1 MNYSILKTRIQ
12 GLATPFCRSFAFV
25 IVAFTVLEGCQTKT
39 TEQKDT
45 TVSTADSTILKV
57 VQDNQANTIS
67 IFRAGENEPIV
78 TQNVRP
84 DFRPYLHPI
93 VAPDGKGQLTE
104 YSPGHHKHQTGLYW
118 GFTRVNGRDYFHH
131 PEGDYWRKVSSS
143 VVEAEGK
150 VVKWQTVYDLLDE
163 QGNPVLTETQNWS
176 MREKGGKFLLD
187 LEWNGLGKTDV
198 TIGEYDYGGLF
209 LRMPWVEGIKGEVVN
224 AARQK
229 NEKAE
234 GQRAMWVDAGMQVE
248 GRDDLAHIAILDHK
262 ENKGFPQTWRV
273 DGQLGIGP
281 VRARMG
287 DWTIAKG
294 ETETIKH
301 EIVVYTGELNDVEMT
316 ETWQD
321 YVSDHNMYSTA
332 VLWGIAQEEGR
343 NAKFLKPEEAVEAMT
358 VKDGYG
364 VNVWA
369 AEPMMSQ
376 PMAFCWDDKGRLWI
390 AENKDYESRGYGFS
404 KAGNSRILIL
414 EDTDHDGVA
423 DSRKVFLEGIAFP
436 SAIAV
441 GFDGVFVGAPPNL
454 LFVPDKNHDDKAE
467 MDDIEVRLTGWG
479 IRDRHETLNSLHW
492 GPDGWL
498 YGLQGFATPS
508 KVKLAKGKGRIYG
521 HNDPFPEDIFEG
533 EGTDI
538 NGGVWRYHPTK
549 DKFEVVSHGF
559 SNPWGID
566 FDAKG
571 QLFISACVIPHLWHV
586 IPGGIYHRQGG
597 QHFNPYVYNDIKT
610 IADHRHRSAHGGLRI
625 YQSDAF
631 AAEQQ
636 GRLFMANI
644 HEHAVLSDVLEP
656 KGSGFVGHHG
666 EEFLMANNAQ
676 WVGFSMELGPEG
688 ALYVLDWHDADICGK
703 EVLNEETGRIFRIA
717 PKQSLAENWEGRY
730 SDLSK
735 LTDAEL
741 VALQTNKS
749 SWHARRAR
757 LILQGRAAKAPLA
770 KEVHDQLRKI
780 YQTNTSID
788 FRLNAMW
795 ALHVTRGFT
804 EAQLIEALGDK
815 DEFVR
820 GWAVQLLSED
830 KAPVQAVEKFVAMAE
845 KDKSAV
851 VRLYLASALQRIQP
865 EQKWA
870 VAEALM
876 GHAED
881 VEDHNLPKMIWFGTE
896 PLVAENPD
904 RALQLA
910 AKSKIPMLAEY
921 IARRVVDA
929 DATEKLIAAIG
940 KKPETTLSMLEGMR
954 NGLEGRTDL
963 SAPANWQKVYDNLQ
977 SSRVE
982 KVKQLALEV
991 AQFYGD
997 TEAAKQYLATLKNKN
1012 TPIDQRLK
1020 ALNSLADQQREE
1032 LVREIPTLLNEEA
1045 LRIDVIRAVA
1055 AFDDN
1060 SLGQLLID
1068 KYSSFNGQEKLE
1080 AVQTLASRPEYGWSL
1095 TQALKSEKI
1104 PKPDVPAYVARQLRR
1119 VVGSGFVEVWGPID
1133 ELGSDIAAD
1142 YKKYTSL
1149 LTEKAIG
1156 GANVANGKMMFQRTC
1171 GACHKM
1177 YGEGGSIGPE
1187 LTGSNRGNLDY
1198 LLSNVLDPS
1207 GEIQDD
1213 YKMVVITTR
1222 DGRTYSGNVNAE
1234 SERQLTLRVVG
1245 QDAVVI
1251 NKSDIQSREESA
1263 NSMMPPGLFK
1273 TLTDKEV
1280 IDLVGYLRTSQQI
1293 APSAE

>member
-1 MNYSILKTRIQ
+1 MNYSILKAHIK
-12 GLATPFCRSFAFV
+12 GLATPFCQSFAFV
-25 IVAFTVLEGCQTKT
+25 IVALIALEGCQTKT
-39 TEQKDT
+39 TEHKDT

-67 IFRAGENEPIV
+67 IFREGESEPLV

-131 PEGDYWRKVSSS
+131 PEGDYWRKVSAE
-143 VVEAEGK
+143 VTEAKGK

-176 MREKGGKFLLD
+176 MRETGGKFLLD

-281 VRARMG
+281 ARARMG

-321 YVSDHNMYSTA
+321 YVGDHNMYSTA

-358 VKDGYG
+358 IKDGYD

-454 LFVPDKNHDDKAE
+454 LFVPDKNHDDKA
-467 MDDIEVRLTGWG
+467 DIEDVEVRLTGWG
-479 IRDRHETLNSLHW
+479 IRDRHETLNSFHW

-631 AAEQQ
+631 PAEQQ

-717 PKQSLAENWEGRY
+717 PNQSLAENWEGRY
-730 SDLSK
+730 NDLSK
-735 LTDAEL
+735 LTDAQL

-770 KEVHDQLRKI
+770 KEVHDQLRRI
-780 YQTNTSID
+780 FTSNPNPD

-795 ALHVTRGFT
+795 ALHVTGGFS
-804 EAQLIEALGDK
+804 EKQLMESLSDK
-815 DEFVR
+815 DEYVR
-820 GWAVQLLSED
+820 AWAVQLLSEEKASGEAVD
-830 KAPVQAVEKFVAMAE
+830 KFTVMAE
-845 KDKSAV
+845 GDKSAV

-870 VAEALM
+870 IAEALM
-876 GHAED
+876 SHAED

-921 IARRVVDA
+921 IARRAVDA

-963 SAPANWQKVYDNLQ
+963 SASANWQKVYDNLQ
-977 SSRVE
+977 SSRDV

-1068 KYSSFNGQEKLE
+1068 KYSSLNGQEKLE
-1080 AVQTLASRPEYGWSL
+1080 AVQTLASRPEYGWML
-1095 TQALKSEKI
+1095 TQGLKSEII

-1142 YKKYTSL
+1142 YKKYTTL
-1149 LTEKAIG
+1149 LTDKALRG
-1156 GANVANGKMMFQRTC
+1156 GDVVNGKMIFQRTC

-1187 LTGSNRGNLDY
+1187 LTGSNRANLDY

-1234 SERQLTLRVVG
+1234 NERQLTIRVVG

-1251 NKSDIQSREESA
+1251 NKSEIQSREESA

-1273 TLTDKEV
+1273 TLTDKEI
-1280 IDLVGYLRTSQQI
+1280 IDLVGYLRTSDQI
-1293 APSAE
+1293 APRAE